1 MMAMKNWRTSWLS
14 REAIALGTFTGMMS
28 INVAFYI
35 FNISTPLRLIFELLT
50 LAIGLYGI
58 HAQAMIYRIPA
69 RPAWDRV
76 STNRKFFGTA
86 YVGFLMVATFLVL
99 SGHYQSAIPLVSLAM
114 IAAVVHGFFTIES
127 YKELKNSAVPELQK
141 SSQLYRKYFSQKYKI
156 RTRLFIIGALLLP
169 LLSTLFI
176 TTNSTVLGWALLVL
190 AFSFA
195 FLSEL
200 IDRFLFYTTVVPL
213 SMAGGFFV
221 GTQRH

>member
-1 MMAMKNWRTSWLS
+1 
-14 REAIALGTFTGMMS
+14 
-28 INVAFYI
+28 
-35 FNISTPLRLIFELLT
+35 
-50 LAIGLYGI
+50 
-58 HAQAMIYRIPA
+58 
-69 RPAWDRV
+69 
-76 STNRKFFGTA
+76 
-86 YVGFLMVATFLVL
+86 
-99 SGHYQSAIPLVSLAM
+99 M

-141 SSQLYRKYFSQKYKI
+141 SFQLYRKYFSQKYKI